1 MKLSKIKKTLE
12 KVRELPT
19 LPVIANKVNE
29 LLYDPK
35 SSASDLSK
43 IIENDQS
50 IVTKV
55 LTLVNSAYYAL
66 PQRVSNIKQA
76 IALLGYKN
84 ISHIVMTLAVFDTLK
99 DSKRGSFNREEFWL
113 HSIAT
118 GIMSVKI
125 AELCMYSSP
134 EDTFTGGLLH
144 DLGKVFMDC
153 YLHEEF
159 NTIIETANKKDIS
172 FFDTERELFDIDHAI
187 IGHWIARTWKLPLH
201 IVATIRHHHQ
211 EVEER
216 KGLSVSSDL
225 FIDIVR
231 IADVGVRIRGY
242 GNNGDGTNFT
252 PVLDQALFK
261 RLPVFEDDI
270 MKLVDSLEEDI
281 NKSKT
286 LLTFAV

>member
-12 KVRELPT
+12 EVRELPT
-19 LPVIANKVNE
+19 LPIVANKVNE

-55 LTLVNSAYYAL
+55 LTLVNSAYYSL

-84 ISHIVMTLAVFDTLK
+84 VSHIVMTLAVFDTFK
-99 DSKRGSFNREEFWL
+99 GSKRGSFNREEFWL

-144 DLGKVFMDC
+144 DLGKVFMDG

-159 NTIIETANKKDIS
+159 NTIIETADKKDIS
-172 FFDTERELFDIDHAI
+172 FYDTERELYDVDHAI
-187 IGHWIARTWKLPLH
+187 IGQWIARTWKLPLH
-201 IVATIRHHHQ
+201 IVATIKHHHQ

-242 GNNGDGTNFT
+242 GNSGDGKNFSPT
-252 PVLDQALFK
+252 LDQSLFK

-270 MKLVDSLEEDI
+270 MKLLDGLEEDI